1 MEKKLIRMA
10 LEARLNAYAPYSNY
24 MVGASLLSESG
35 EIYTGCNIENA
46 SYGACNCA
54 ERTAVFKAVS
64 QGEKHIRAI
73 CIVGGRGGEEP
84 SSYAYPCGICRQ
96 VIDEFS
102 TSETKIIVA
111 NNEDDYKVYS
121 MEEMLPFAFSKDNL

>member
-1 MEKKLIRMA
+1 MEKKLIREA
-10 LEARLNAYAPYSNY
+10 LKARLNAYAPYSNY
-24 MVGASLLSESG
+24 MVGAALITAGGKLF
-35 EIYTGCNIENA
+35 TGCNIENA

-64 QGEKHIRAI
+64 EGEREIKAI
-73 CIVGGRGGEEP
+73 CIVGGRRGEEP

-96 VIDEFS
+96 VIEEFS
-102 TSETKIIVA
+102 DSDTKIIVA

-121 MEEMLPFAFSKDNL
+121 MGEILPYAFSKENL